1 MSGIEVRDVVKTYK
15 DVTALDH
22 VSFRLDDGKIYGL
35 LGRNGAGKSTII
47 NIINNRIF
55 PDSGQVFI
63 DGEEAMEQESAQSK
77 VFCMSEK
84 DLYPKNMRVQK
95 AFWLTRG
102 FYPEFDEERAR
113 EYGER
118 FGLNTKKKIGEL
130 STGYRSIFKLIVA
143 LSLDLPYIF
152 FDEPVLGLDANHREL
167 FYKLLLEEFS
177 RKPRTFIIAT
187 HLIEEVA
194 GLMEDIIIIDKGQV
208 LLQKSVEELMNEG
221 YSVSGTAAE
230 VDAYCRGKRV
240 IGVDELGGLKVAYI
254 MGETEEEKL
263 GRLAVSAMN
272 LQKLFVKLTEQNERG
287 EGR

>member
-152 FDEPVLGLDANHREL
+152 LMSRCLGWMPTTENCFTNSFWRN
-167 FYKLLLEEFS
+167 S
-177 RKPRTFIIAT
+177 
-187 HLIEEVA
+187 
-194 GLMEDIIIIDKGQV
+194 
-208 LLQKSVEELMNEG
+208 
-221 YSVSGTAAE
+221 AE
-230 VDAYCRGKRV
+230 SP
-240 IGVDELGGLKVAYI
+240 
-254 MGETEEEKL
+254 
-263 GRLAVSAMN
+263 GRSSSPPI
-272 LQKLFVKLTEQNERG
+272 
-287 EGR
+287 